1 MAEAASIP
9 ATADAEHDADP
20 ADRKPPGWVYSPIG
34 RAFVPLRRW
43 WLDNVIEDVDH
54 TGVIA
59 KIASDSTTSPRYI
72 FMTMMSAGIAILG
85 MLLSS
90 PAVVIGAMLLSPL
103 MSPILGAGFAL
114 ASGKIKWLRIS
125 ARALF
130 IGSAA
135 AIAFTAL
142 IVLVSPLQTMT
153 PEIASRTRPNL
164 FDLLVA
170 LFSSLAGSYA
180 MIRGREGT
188 IVGVAIATA
197 LMPPLAAVGYGLAT
211 MNWTVFAGALALYVT
226 NFLTIALTATIMAR
240 LYGFRTDLSTRQG
253 WFQNVG
259 IFVVF
264 VALAVPLGLSL
275 RQIALESNA
284 QRLVQAAVA
293 ESFPDD
299 AQVSEATIDW
309 GSDPL
314 TISGIVFTPRFNARA
329 NSEISTRLEDD
340 LGRDVT
346 VQIEQFR
353 VGTDPGAAEQ
363 AQLAQA
369 RAAQQAEASERQIA
383 ALTENLALVAGVDRS
398 AVTVDR
404 ENSRAIV
411 RAKALPGLTLA
422 GWRIL
427 EQRAAAQTPSWSVEL
442 LPPLL
447 SLPAITLDEDGTATA
462 DGRQAQ
468 EVIAWAARRLDVPIE
483 LSGGTQEARD
493 SIAQALASAGVTLTQ
508 TEDGP
513 QDRIEARWQTP
524 AQ

>member
-9 ATADAEHDADP
+9 ATAEAGHDADH
-20 ADRKPPGWVYSPIG
+20 AERKPSGWVYSPIG
-34 RAFVPLRRW
+34 RALVPLRRW

-59 KIASDSTTSPRYI
+59 KVASDSTSSPRYI

-211 MNWTVFAGALALYVT
+211 LNWTVFAGALALYVT

-299 AQVSEATIDW
+299 AQVSEASIDW
-309 GSDPL
+309 GTNPL
-314 TISGIVFTPRFNARA
+314 VISGIVFTPRFNAAA
-329 NSEISTRLEDD
+329 NSEISQRLRGD
-340 LGRDVT
+340 LGRTVT
-346 VQIEQFR
+346 VQIEQFQ

-383 ALTENLALVAGVDRS
+383 ALTENLALIAGVDRS
-398 AVTVDR
+398 SVTVDR
-404 ENSRAIV
+404 DNSRAIV
-411 RAKALPGLTLA
+411 RARPLPGLTLA

-427 EQRAAAQTPSWSVEL
+427 EQRAAAQTPNWDVEL
-442 LPPLL
+442 HPPLL
-447 SLPAITLDEDGTATA
+447 ALPSMPLDEEGALTSE
-462 DGRQAQ
+462 GQQAQ
-468 EVIAWAARRLDVPIE
+468 QVIAWAANRLDVPVV
-483 LSGGTQEARD
+483 LSGGTTDARD
-493 SIAQALASAGVTLTQ
+493 SVALALAANGVTLTQ
-508 TEDGP
+508 TGGGPEDA
-513 QDRIEARWQTP
+513 IEARWQTP
-524 AQ
+524 EQ

>member
-1 MAEAASIP
+1 MADIASP
-9 ATADAEHDADP
+9 TGTHSP
-20 ADRKPPGWVYSPIG
+20 ADRHPPRWVHSPLG

-43 WLDNVIEDVDH
+43 WLDHVVRDVDH
-54 TGVIA
+54 TAVIA
-59 KIASDSTTSPRYI
+59 KIAGESSTSPRYI

-114 ASGKIKWLRIS
+114 ASGKIKWLQIS

-130 IGSAA
+130 IGTVA

-142 IVLVSPLQTMT
+142 IVLLSPLQTMT

-211 MNWTVFAGALALYVT
+211 LNWTVFAGAFALYVT

-240 LYGFRTDLSTRQG
+240 LYGFRTDLSKRQG
-253 WFQNVG
+253 VFQNLG
-259 IFVVF
+259 IIAVF
-264 VALAVPLGLSL
+264 VALAIPLALSL
-275 RQIALESNA
+275 RQIAFESNS
-284 QRLVQAAVA
+284 QRIVQAAVS
-293 ESFPDD
+293 ESFPAE
-299 AQVSEATIDW
+299 AQVNDATIDW

-314 TISGIVFTPRFNARA
+314 LISGTVFTPTFNARA
-329 NSEISTRLEDD
+329 NTEISARLRET
-340 LGRDVT
+340 LNRDVT

-369 RAAQQAEASERQIA
+369 REAQQAEASERQIA
-383 ALTENLALVAGVDRS
+383 SLAANLALIAGVDRQ
-398 AVTVDR
+398 AVTIDR
-404 ENSRAIV
+404 DNNRAIV
-411 RAKALPGLTLA
+411 IAKPLPGLTLA

-427 EQRAAAQTPSWSVEL
+427 ERRAASATPNWDVEL
-442 LPPLL
+442 RPPLL
-447 SLPAITLDEDGTATA
+447 PLPAIALDEEGALTPDGQ
-462 DGRQAQ
+462 QAQ
-468 EVIAWAARRLDVPIE
+468 QVIAWAADRLDLPVV
-483 LSGGTQEARD
+483 LTGGNAEARD
-493 SIAQALASAGVTLTQ
+493 SVAQALSANGVTLTQ
-508 TEDGP
+508 TEGGP
-513 QDRIEARWQTP
+513 ADAIEARWQTP
-524 AQ
+524 EQ

>member
-1 MAEAASIP
+1 MADIASPTIEQ
-9 ATADAEHDADP
+9 DAHDRRP
-20 ADRKPPGWVYSPIG
+20 TPRWVHSPIG

-43 WLDNVIEDVDH
+43 WLDNVVQDVDH
-54 TGVIA
+54 TAVIA
-59 KIASDSTTSPRYI
+59 KIAGESSTSPRYI

-114 ASGKIKWLRIS
+114 ASGKIKWLQIS
-125 ARALF
+125 ARALL
-130 IGSAA
+130 IGTVA

-142 IVLVSPLQTMT
+142 IVLLSPLQTMT

-211 MNWTVFAGALALYVT
+211 MNWTVFAGAFALYVT

-240 LYGFRTDLSTRQG
+240 LYGFRTDLSKRQG
-253 WFQNVG
+253 VFQNVG
-259 IFVVF
+259 IIAVF
-264 VALAVPLGLSL
+264 VALAIPLGLSL

-284 QRLVQAAVA
+284 QRLVQAAVS
-293 ESFPDD
+293 ESFPQD
-299 AQVSEATIDW
+299 AQVSDAAIDW
-309 GSDPL
+309 GSEPL
-314 TISGIVFTPRFNARA
+314 VISGTVFTPSFNARA
-329 NSEISTRLEDD
+329 NTEISDRLRET
-340 LGRDVT
+340 LNRDVT

-369 RAAQQAEASERQIA
+369 RAEQQAEASEREIA
-383 ALTENLALVAGVDRS
+383 ALAANLALIAGVDRQ
-398 AVTVDR
+398 AVTIDR
-404 ENSRAIV
+404 DNNRAIV
-411 RAKALPGLTLA
+411 IAKPLPGLTLA

-427 EQRAAAQTPSWSVEL
+427 ERRAAAKTPNWDVEL
-442 LPPLL
+442 RPPLL
-447 SLPAITLDEDGTATA
+447 PLPAIPLNDEGALTPDGQ
-462 DGRQAQ
+462 QAQ
-468 EVIAWAARRLDVPIE
+468 QVIAWAADRLDLPVV
-483 LSGGTQEARD
+483 LAGGNEEARD
-493 SIAQALASAGVTLTQ
+493 SVAEALAANGVTLTQ
-508 TEDGP
+508 TDGETEDV
-513 QDRIEARWQTP
+513 IEARWQTP
-524 AQ
+524 EQ